1 MEFTVNC
8 PFVARRHF
16 QSISI
21 GNLSLNFSDLG
32 LSDELS
38 RAVADLGYTSPTPI
52 QEKSIP
58 IVLMGRD
65 ILGSAQ
71 TGTGKTASFTL
82 PMIDILASGRAKAR
96 LPRSLILAPTRE
108 LAAQVADSF
117 EKFSSYHKLS
127 MALLIGGVSFTEQNA
142 ALSKGVDVLIA
153 TPGRLL
159 DHFER
164 GKVLLNDVKI
174 LVIDEADRMLDMG
187 FIPDVERIASLLP
200 RMRQTL
206 FFSATLSDDIQ
217 KLGAKFVMNPKVIE
231 VAPPAATADTVAQH
245 LIWTDTRKKRQILR
259 DILRHEAVKNAV
271 IFCNRKRDIAE
282 LIKSLTRHGFSAV
295 ALHGDMT
302 QSARLEALQ
311 RFKDGEVPLMIA
323 SDVAARGL
331 DIAGLS
337 HVFNFDVPS
346 HAEDYVHRIGR
357 TGRAGKSGRAFTIA
371 ASKDD
376 IKYIGFIEKLIG
388 KPVPQIT
395 VVDGKV
401 VESGAKSSAS
411 KPAISDGQ
419 DVAKTDSGQ
428 SNAASAPTEEAGEK
442 PASKGRGRGRNA
454 KKTAD
459 KPVET
464 DASKNDGPQ
473 NDVVQIDAT
482 NEKPAKSAKAKLAGS
497 SASGSSDVSS
507 SAQAAKP
514 APKTAAKNK
523 NRNRDDELPS
533 PPDCSGNTLAETGHV
548 PAFLR
553 R

>member
-1 MEFTVNC
+1 
-8 PFVARRHF
+8 
-16 QSISI
+16 
-21 GNLSLNFSDLG
+21 LKFSDLG
-32 LSDELS
+32 LSGELS
-38 RAVADLGYTSPTPI
+38 QAVADLGYETPTPI

-58 IVLMGRD
+58 VVLMGRD

-117 EKFSSYHKLS
+117 EKFSVNNKLS
-127 MALLIGGVSFTEQNA
+127 MALLIGGVSFADQNA

-187 FIPDVERIASLLP
+187 FIPDVEKIVSLLP

-217 KLGAKFVMNPKVIE
+217 KIGSKFVMNPKVIE
-231 VAPPAATADTVAQH
+231 VAPPASTAETVAQH
-245 LIWTDTRKKRQILR
+245 LIWTDAKSKRQILR
-259 DILRHEAVKNAV
+259 DLLAIEPVKNAV
-271 IFCNRKRDIAE
+271 IFCNRKRDIST
-282 LIKSLTRHGFSAV
+282 LVSSLTKHGFSAV
-295 ALHGDMT
+295 ALHGDMS

-311 RFKDGEVPLMIA
+311 KFKDGEVPLLIA

-337 HVFNFDVPS
+337 HVFNFDVPMS
-346 HAEDYVHRIGR
+346 AEDYVHRIGR

-371 ASKDD
+371 AGKDD
-376 IKYIGFIEKLIG
+376 IKYIGAIETLIG
-388 KPVPQIT
+388 KPVPPIEIDNLTIIAAGQT
-395 VVDGKV
+395 
-401 VESGAKSSAS
+401 APS
-411 KPAISDGQ
+411 KD
-419 DVAKTDSGQ
+419 D
-428 SNAASAPTEEAGEK
+428 AAEK
-442 PASKGRGRGRNA
+442 PKPKA
-454 KKTAD
+454 KR
-459 KPVET
+459 
-464 DASKNDGPQ
+464 
-473 NDVVQIDAT
+473 
-482 NEKPAKSAKAKLAGS
+482 SAK
-497 SASGSSDVSS
+497 
-507 SAQAAKP
+507 
-514 APKTAAKNK
+514 PKTASATTARPK

-533 PPDCSGNTLAETGHV
+533 PPDCQGNTMKETGHI
-548 PAFLR
+548 PAFLMR
-553 R
+553 

>member
-1 MEFTVNC
+1 MK
-8 PFVARRHF
+8 
-16 QSISI
+16 
-21 GNLSLNFSDLG
+21 FSDLG

-38 RAVADLGYTSPTPI
+38 RAVSDLGYTSPTPI

-142 ALSKGVDVLIA
+142 ALGKGVDVLIA

-217 KLGAKFVMNPKVIE
+217 KLGAQFVMNPKVIE

-245 LIWTDTRKKRQILR
+245 LIWTEVKKKRQILR

-271 IFCNRKRDIAE
+271 IFCNRKRDIAD
-282 LIKSLTRHGFSAV
+282 LIKSLTRHNFSAV

-302 QSARLEALQ
+302 QSARLEALRQ
-311 RFKDGEVPLMIA
+311 FKDGEVPLMIA

-401 VESGAKSSAS
+401 VEAEAKSSAS
-411 KPAISDGQ
+411 KPAMKHGQNVASSDNSRSSE
-419 DVAKTDSGQ
+419 T
-428 SNAASAPTEEAGEK
+428 SAPAQE
-442 PASKGRGRGRNA
+442 ASKGRGRDRNA
-454 KKTAD
+454 KRAEEKPIESDTAQN
-459 KPVET
+459 T
-464 DASKNDGPQ
+464 ASKNDG
-473 NDVVQIDAT
+473 AAK
-482 NEKPAKSAKAKLAGS
+482 KPAKPAKDKAADAS
-497 SASGSSDVSS
+497 SL
-507 SAQAAKP
+507 AQAAKP
-514 APKTAAKNK
+514 ASKAAAKNK
-523 NRNRDDELPS
+523 NRNRDDELQS

-548 PAFLR
+548 PAFLSR
-553 R
+553 

>member
-1 MEFTVNC
+1 MK
-8 PFVARRHF
+8 
-16 QSISI
+16 
-21 GNLSLNFSDLG
+21 FSDLG
-32 LSDELS
+32 LSDGLS
-38 RAVADLGYTSPTPI
+38 RAVADLGYETPTPI

-117 EKFSSYHKLS
+117 EKFSVNNKLS
-127 MALLIGGVSFTEQNA
+127 MALLIGGVSFADQNA

-164 GKVLLNDVKI
+164 GKVLLNDVKV

-187 FIPDVERIASLLP
+187 FIPDVEKIVSLLP

-217 KLGAKFVMNPKVIE
+217 KLGSKFVMNPKIIE
-231 VAPPAATADTVAQH
+231 VAPPASTAETVAQH
-245 LIWTDTRKKRQILR
+245 LIWSDSKAKRQILR
-259 DILRHEAVKNAV
+259 DLLGFEKVKNAV
-271 IFCNRKRDIAE
+271 IFCNRKRDIST
-282 LIKSLTRHGFSAV
+282 LVTSLTRHGFSAV

-311 RFKDGEVPLMIA
+311 KFKNGDVPLLIA

-337 HVFNFDVPS
+337 HVFNFDVPMS
-346 HAEDYVHRIGR
+346 AEDYVHRIGR

-371 ASKDD
+371 AGKDD
-376 IKYIGFIEKLIG
+376 IKYIGSIEALIG
-388 KPVPQIT
+388 KPIPPIT
-395 VVDGKV
+395 LDN
-401 VESGAKSSAS
+401 AK
-411 KPAISDGQ
+411 I
-419 DVAKTDSGQ
+419 
-428 SNAASAPTEEAGEK
+428 SNATTSAA
-442 PASKGRGRGRNA
+442 PADA
-454 KKTAD
+454 AAMVAD
-459 KPVET
+459 KP
-464 DASKNDGPQ
+464 
-473 NDVVQIDAT
+473 
-482 NEKPAKSAKAKLAGS
+482 KPKRQAKSAQTVKKAP
-497 SASGSSDVSS
+497 AST
-507 SAQAAKP
+507 Q
-514 APKTAAKNK
+514 K
-523 NRNRDDELPS
+523 NRNRGDELPS
-533 PPDCSGNTLAETGHV
+533 PPDCQGSTMEETGHI
-548 PAFLR
+548 PAFLTR
-553 R
+553 

>member
-1 MEFTVNC
+1 MK
-8 PFVARRHF
+8 
-16 QSISI
+16 
-21 GNLSLNFSDLG
+21 FSDLG

-38 RAVADLGYTSPTPI
+38 CVVADLGYKSPTPI

-108 LAAQVADSF
+108 LAAQVAESF
-117 EKFSSYHKLS
+117 ESFSSYHKLS
-127 MALLIGGVSFTEQNA
+127 MALLIGGVSFSDQNA

-187 FIPDVERIASLLP
+187 FIPDVERISGLLP

-217 KLGAKFVMNPKVIE
+217 KLGSKFVMNPKIVE
-231 VAPPAATADTVAQH
+231 VAPPATTADTVAQH
-245 LIWTDTRKKRQILR
+245 LVWTDLKSKRKVLR
-259 DILRHEAVKNAV
+259 DILRHESVKNAV
-271 IFCNRKRDIAE
+271 VFCNRKRDISI
-282 LIKSLTRHGFSAV
+282 LVKSLTNHGFSAS

-302 QSARLEALQ
+302 QSARLKALQ

-337 HVFNFDVPS
+337 HVFNFDVPN

-376 IKYIGFIEKLIG
+376 HKYVGFIETLIG
-388 KPVPQIT
+388 KPIPLVKIIDGRVIDADASANVKTTVDESAKGAAKGSKLVGRGRIPAIEKSADDKLTELDNTKSIT
-395 VVDGKV
+395 
-401 VESGAKSSAS
+401 ETS
-411 KPAISDGQ
+411 KPA
-419 DVAKTDSGQ
+419 AKI
-428 SNAASAPTEEAGEK
+428 
-442 PASKGRGRGRNA
+442 
-454 KKTAD
+454 
-459 KPVET
+459 
-464 DASKNDGPQ
+464 KNH
-473 NDVVQIDAT
+473 
-482 NEKPAKSAKAKLAGS
+482 
-497 SASGSSDVSS
+497 
-507 SAQAAKP
+507 
-514 APKTAAKNK
+514 
-523 NRNRDDELPS
+523 NRDDELPS

-548 PAFLR
+548 PAFLSR
-553 R
+553 

>member
-1 MEFTVNC
+1 
-8 PFVARRHF
+8 
-16 QSISI
+16 
-21 GNLSLNFSDLG
+21 LKFSDLG

-38 RAVADLGYTSPTPI
+38 RAVADLGYKSPTPI

-108 LAAQVADSF
+108 LAAQVAESF
-117 EKFSSYHKLS
+117 EKFSSYHKLN
-127 MALLIGGVSFTEQNA
+127 MALLIGGVSFSDQNA

-187 FIPDVERIASLLP
+187 FIPDVERIAGLLP

-206 FFSATLSDDIQ
+206 FFSATLSDGIQ
-217 KLGAKFVMNPKVIE
+217 KLGSTFVMNPKIIK
-231 VAPPAATADTVAQH
+231 VAPPATTADTVAQH
-245 LIWTDTRKKRQILR
+245 LVCTDVKSKRQVLR
-259 DILRHEAVKNAV
+259 DVLRHESVKNAV
-271 IFCNRKRDIAE
+271 IFCNRKRDIAI
-282 LIKSLTRHGFSAV
+282 LVKSLTRHGFSAV
-295 ALHGDMT
+295 AMHGDMT
-302 QSARLEALQ
+302 QSARLDALQ

-357 TGRAGKSGRAFTIA
+357 TGRAGKSGRAFSIG

-376 IKYIGFIEKLIG
+376 HRYVGLIETLIG
-388 KPVPQIT
+388 KPIPLVKIIE
-395 VVDGKV
+395 GKV
-401 VESGAKSSAS
+401 IELQTSTVANLAKTVGETPKDTAKESKRGGQVQKAASGKSPNNKLVKSVTEKF
-411 KPAISDGQ
+411 KPAARS
-419 DVAKTDSGQ
+419 
-428 SNAASAPTEEAGEK
+428 
-442 PASKGRGRGRNA
+442 
-454 KKTAD
+454 
-459 KPVET
+459 
-464 DASKNDGPQ
+464 
-473 NDVVQIDAT
+473 
-482 NEKPAKSAKAKLAGS
+482 
-497 SASGSSDVSS
+497 
-507 SAQAAKP
+507 
-514 APKTAAKNK
+514 K

-533 PPDCSGNTLAETGHV
+533 PPDCTGNTLAETGHV

>member
-8 PFVARRHF
+8 PLVAPRRF
-16 QSISI
+16 SSISI
-21 GNLSLNFSDLG
+21 WNLSLKFSDLG

-187 FIPDVERIASLLP
+187 FIPDVERIAGLLP

-245 LIWTDTRKKRQILR
+245 LIWTDVKKKRQILR

-376 IKYIGFIEKLIG
+376 IKYIGFIEKLIS
-388 KPVPQIT
+388 KPIPQIT
-395 VVDGKV
+395 VVDGRV

-411 KPAISDGQ
+411 KPTISDGKAGAKA
-419 DVAKTDSGQ
+419 DAKTDDSHA
-428 SNAASAPTEEAGEK
+428 SENSAPAQDASEK
-442 PASKGRGRGRNA
+442 SPSKGRGRGRNA
-454 KKTAD
+454 KKPAEN
-459 KPVET
+459 P
-464 DASKNDGPQ
+464 AQ
-473 NDVVQIDAT
+473 NDVAT
-482 NEKPAKSAKAKLAGS
+482 EKPTEPTKAKSA
-497 SASGSSDVSS
+497 SASSGASSGASS
-507 SAQAAKP
+507 PAQEAKPAAKP
-514 APKTAAKNK
+514 AAKNK

>member
-1 MEFTVNC
+1 MK
-8 PFVARRHF
+8 
-16 QSISI
+16 
-21 GNLSLNFSDLG
+21 FSDLG

-38 RAVADLGYTSPTPI
+38 RAVADLGYETPTPI

-117 EKFSSYHKLS
+117 EKFSVNNKLS
-127 MALLIGGVSFTEQNA
+127 MALLIGGVSFADQNA

-164 GKVLLNDVKI
+164 GKVLLNDVKV

-187 FIPDVERIASLLP
+187 FIPDVEKIVSLLP

-217 KLGAKFVMNPKVIE
+217 KLGSKFVMNPKIIE
-231 VAPPAATADTVAQH
+231 VAPPASTAETVAQH
-245 LIWTDTRKKRQILR
+245 LIWSDKKAKRQILR
-259 DILRHEAVKNAV
+259 NLLGVEKVKNAV
-271 IFCNRKRDIAE
+271 IFCNRKRDIST
-282 LIKSLTRHGFSAV
+282 LVTSLTRHGFSAV

-311 RFKDGEVPLMIA
+311 KFKDGDVPLLIA

-337 HVFNFDVPS
+337 HVFNFDVPMS
-346 HAEDYVHRIGR
+346 AEDYVHRIGR

-371 ASKDD
+371 AGKDD
-376 IKYIGFIEKLIG
+376 IKYIDSIEALIG
-388 KPVPQIT
+388 KPIPPIT
-395 VVDGKV
+395 L
-401 VESGAKSSAS
+401 ENAK
-411 KPAISDGQ
+411 I
-419 DVAKTDSGQ
+419 
-428 SNAASAPTEEAGEK
+428 SNAITSAEPADASAAV
-442 PASKGRGRGRNA
+442 
-454 KKTAD
+454 AD
-459 KPVET
+459 KP
-464 DASKNDGPQ
+464 
-473 NDVVQIDAT
+473 
-482 NEKPAKSAKAKLAGS
+482 KPKRQAKSAQTAKKAP
-497 SASGSSDVSS
+497 AST
-507 SAQAAKP
+507 Q
-514 APKTAAKNK
+514 K
-523 NRNRDDELPS
+523 NRNRSDELPA
-533 PPDCSGNTLAETGHV
+533 PPDCQGSTMEETGHI
-548 PAFLR
+548 PAFLTR
-553 R
+553 

>member
-1 MEFTVNC
+1 MK
-8 PFVARRHF
+8 
-16 QSISI
+16 
-21 GNLSLNFSDLG
+21 FSDLG
-32 LSDELS
+32 LSDGLS
-38 RAVADLGYTSPTPI
+38 RAVADLGYETPTPI

-117 EKFSSYHKLS
+117 EKFSVNNKLS
-127 MALLIGGVSFTEQNA
+127 MALLIGGVSFADQNA

-164 GKVLLNDVKI
+164 GKVLLNDVKV

-187 FIPDVERIASLLP
+187 FIPDVEKIVSLLP

-217 KLGAKFVMNPKVIE
+217 KLGSKFVMNPKIIE
-231 VAPPAATADTVAQH
+231 VAPPASTAENVAQH
-245 LIWTDTRKKRQILR
+245 LIWSDSKAKRQVLR
-259 DILRHEAVKNAV
+259 DLLGAEKVKNAV
-271 IFCNRKRDIAE
+271 IFCNRKRDIST
-282 LIKSLTRHGFSAV
+282 LVTSLTRHGFSAV

-311 RFKDGEVPLMIA
+311 KFKDGGVPLLIA

-337 HVFNFDVPS
+337 HVFNFDVPMS
-346 HAEDYVHRIGR
+346 AEDYVHRIGR

-371 ASKDD
+371 AGKDD
-376 IKYIGFIEKLIG
+376 IKYIGSIEALIG
-388 KPVPQIT
+388 KPIPPIT
-395 VVDGKV
+395 LDN
-401 VESGAKSSAS
+401 AK
-411 KPAISDGQ
+411 I
-419 DVAKTDSGQ
+419 
-428 SNAASAPTEEAGEK
+428 SNATTSAA
-442 PASKGRGRGRNA
+442 PADA
-454 KKTAD
+454 AAVVAD
-459 KPVET
+459 KP
-464 DASKNDGPQ
+464 
-473 NDVVQIDAT
+473 
-482 NEKPAKSAKAKLAGS
+482 KPKRQAKSAQTAKKAP
-497 SASGSSDVSS
+497 AST
-507 SAQAAKP
+507 Q
-514 APKTAAKNK
+514 K
-523 NRNRDDELPS
+523 NRNRSDELPS
-533 PPDCSGNTLAETGHV
+533 PPDCQGSTMEETGHI
-548 PAFLR
+548 PAFLTR
-553 R
+553 

>member
-1 MEFTVNC
+1 MK
-8 PFVARRHF
+8 
-16 QSISI
+16 
-21 GNLSLNFSDLG
+21 FSDLG
-32 LSDELS
+32 LSDGLS
-38 RAVADLGYTSPTPI
+38 HAVADLGYETPTPI

-117 EKFSSYHKLS
+117 EKFSVNNKLS
-127 MALLIGGVSFTEQNA
+127 MALLIGGVSFADQNA

-164 GKVLLNDVKI
+164 GKVLLNDVKV

-187 FIPDVERIASLLP
+187 FIPDVEKIVSLLP

-217 KLGAKFVMNPKVIE
+217 KLGSKFVMNPKIIE
-231 VAPPAATADTVAQH
+231 VAPPASTAETVAQH
-245 LIWTDTRKKRQILR
+245 LIWSDSKAKRQVLR
-259 DILRHEAVKNAV
+259 DLLGTEKVKNAV
-271 IFCNRKRDIAE
+271 IFCNRKRDIST
-282 LIKSLTRHGFSAV
+282 LVTSLTRHGFSAV

-311 RFKDGEVPLMIA
+311 KFKDGEVPLLIA

-337 HVFNFDVPS
+337 HVFNFDVPMS
-346 HAEDYVHRIGR
+346 AEDYVHRIGR

-371 ASKDD
+371 AGKDD
-376 IKYIGFIEKLIG
+376 IKYIGSIEALIG
-388 KPVPQIT
+388 KPIPPIT
-395 VVDGKV
+395 LDN
-401 VESGAKSSAS
+401 AK
-411 KPAISDGQ
+411 I
-419 DVAKTDSGQ
+419 
-428 SNAASAPTEEAGEK
+428 SNATTSAA
-442 PASKGRGRGRNA
+442 PADA
-454 KKTAD
+454 AAMVAD
-459 KPVET
+459 KP
-464 DASKNDGPQ
+464 
-473 NDVVQIDAT
+473 
-482 NEKPAKSAKAKLAGS
+482 KPKRQAKSAQTVKKAP
-497 SASGSSDVSS
+497 AST
-507 SAQAAKP
+507 Q
-514 APKTAAKNK
+514 K
-523 NRNRDDELPS
+523 NRNRGDELPS
-533 PPDCSGNTLAETGHV
+533 PPDCQGSTMEETGHI
-548 PAFLR
+548 PAFLTR
-553 R
+553 

>member
-1 MEFTVNC
+1 MK
-8 PFVARRHF
+8 
-16 QSISI
+16 
-21 GNLSLNFSDLG
+21 FSDLG
-32 LSDELS
+32 LSDGLS
-38 RAVADLGYTSPTPI
+38 RAVADLGYETPTPI

-117 EKFSSYHKLS
+117 EKFSVNNKLS
-127 MALLIGGVSFTEQNA
+127 MALLIGGVSFADQNA

-164 GKVLLNDVKI
+164 GKVLLNDVKV

-187 FIPDVERIASLLP
+187 FIPDVEKIVSLLP

-217 KLGAKFVMNPKVIE
+217 KLGSKFVMNPKIIE
-231 VAPPAATADTVAQH
+231 VAPPASTAETVAQH
-245 LIWTDTRKKRQILR
+245 LIWSDSKAKRQVLR
-259 DILRHEAVKNAV
+259 DLLGAEKVKNAV
-271 IFCNRKRDIAE
+271 IFCNRKRDIST
-282 LIKSLTRHGFSAV
+282 LVTSLTRHGFSAV

-311 RFKDGEVPLMIA
+311 KFKDGDVPLLIA

-337 HVFNFDVPS
+337 HVFNFDVPMS
-346 HAEDYVHRIGR
+346 AEDYVHRIGR

-371 ASKDD
+371 AGKDD
-376 IKYIGFIEKLIG
+376 IKYIGSIEALIG
-388 KPVPQIT
+388 KPIPPIT
-395 VVDGKV
+395 LDN
-401 VESGAKSSAS
+401 AK
-411 KPAISDGQ
+411 I
-419 DVAKTDSGQ
+419 
-428 SNAASAPTEEAGEK
+428 SNATTSAA
-442 PASKGRGRGRNA
+442 PADA
-454 KKTAD
+454 AAMVAD
-459 KPVET
+459 KP
-464 DASKNDGPQ
+464 
-473 NDVVQIDAT
+473 
-482 NEKPAKSAKAKLAGS
+482 KPKRQAKSAQTAKKAP
-497 SASGSSDVSS
+497 AST
-507 SAQAAKP
+507 Q
-514 APKTAAKNK
+514 K
-523 NRNRDDELPS
+523 NRNRGDELPS
-533 PPDCSGNTLAETGHV
+533 PPDCQGSTMEETGHI
-548 PAFLR
+548 PAFLTR
-553 R
+553 

>member
-1 MEFTVNC
+1 MK
-8 PFVARRHF
+8 
-16 QSISI
+16 
-21 GNLSLNFSDLG
+21 FSDLG
-32 LSDELS
+32 LSDGLS
-38 RAVADLGYTSPTPI
+38 RAVADLGYETPTPI

-117 EKFSSYHKLS
+117 EKFSVNNKLS
-127 MALLIGGVSFTEQNA
+127 MALLIGGVSFADQNA

-164 GKVLLNDVKI
+164 GKVLLNDVKV

-187 FIPDVERIASLLP
+187 FIPDVEKIVSLLP

-217 KLGAKFVMNPKVIE
+217 KLGSKFVMNPKIIE
-231 VAPPAATADTVAQH
+231 VAPPASTAETVAQH
-245 LIWTDTRKKRQILR
+245 LIWSDSKAKRQILR
-259 DILRHEAVKNAV
+259 DLLGFEKVKNAV
-271 IFCNRKRDIAE
+271 IFCNRKRDIST
-282 LIKSLTRHGFSAV
+282 LVTSLTRHGFSAV

-311 RFKDGEVPLMIA
+311 KFKNGDVPLLIA

-337 HVFNFDVPS
+337 HVFNFDVPMS
-346 HAEDYVHRIGR
+346 AEDYVHRIGR

-371 ASKDD
+371 AGKDD
-376 IKYIGFIEKLIG
+376 IKYVGSIEALIG
-388 KPVPQIT
+388 KPIPPIT
-395 VVDGKV
+395 LDN
-401 VESGAKSSAS
+401 AK
-411 KPAISDGQ
+411 ISN
-419 DVAKTDSGQ
+419 AKTS
-428 SNAASAPTEEAGEK
+428 AAPDDAA
-442 PASKGRGRGRNA
+442 AVV
-454 KKTAD
+454 AD
-459 KPVET
+459 KP
-464 DASKNDGPQ
+464 
-473 NDVVQIDAT
+473 
-482 NEKPAKSAKAKLAGS
+482 KPKRQAKSAQTAKKAP
-497 SASGSSDVSS
+497 AST
-507 SAQAAKP
+507 Q
-514 APKTAAKNK
+514 K
-523 NRNRDDELPS
+523 NRNRSDELPS
-533 PPDCSGNTLAETGHV
+533 PPDCQGSTMEETGHI
-548 PAFLR
+548 PAFLTR
-553 R
+553 

>member
-1 MEFTVNC
+1 MK
-8 PFVARRHF
+8 
-16 QSISI
+16 
-21 GNLSLNFSDLG
+21 FSDLG
-32 LSDELS
+32 LSDGLS
-38 RAVADLGYTSPTPI
+38 RAVADLGYETPTPI

-117 EKFSSYHKLS
+117 EKFSVNNKLS
-127 MALLIGGVSFTEQNA
+127 MALLIGGVSFADQNA

-164 GKVLLNDVKI
+164 GKVLLNDVKV

-187 FIPDVERIASLLP
+187 FIPDVEKIVGLLP

-217 KLGAKFVMNPKVIE
+217 KLGSKFVMNPKIIE
-231 VAPPAATADTVAQH
+231 VAPPASTAETVAQH
-245 LIWTDTRKKRQILR
+245 LIWSDSKAKRQVLR
-259 DILRHEAVKNAV
+259 DLLGVEKVKNAV
-271 IFCNRKRDIAE
+271 IFCNRKRDIST
-282 LIKSLTRHGFSAV
+282 LVTSLTRHGFSAV

-311 RFKDGEVPLMIA
+311 KFKDGDVPLLIA

-337 HVFNFDVPS
+337 HVFNFDVPMS
-346 HAEDYVHRIGR
+346 AEDYVHRIGR

-371 ASKDD
+371 AGKDD
-376 IKYIGFIEKLIG
+376 IKYIGSIEALIG
-388 KPVPQIT
+388 KPIPPIT
-395 VVDGKV
+395 LDN
-401 VESGAKSSAS
+401 AK
-411 KPAISDGQ
+411 I
-419 DVAKTDSGQ
+419 
-428 SNAASAPTEEAGEK
+428 SNATTSAA
-442 PASKGRGRGRNA
+442 PADA
-454 KKTAD
+454 AAVVAD
-459 KPVET
+459 KP
-464 DASKNDGPQ
+464 
-473 NDVVQIDAT
+473 
-482 NEKPAKSAKAKLAGS
+482 KPKRQAKSAQTAKKAP
-497 SASGSSDVSS
+497 AST
-507 SAQAAKP
+507 Q
-514 APKTAAKNK
+514 K
-523 NRNRDDELPS
+523 NRNRGDELPS
-533 PPDCSGNTLAETGHV
+533 PPDCQGSTMEETGHI
-548 PAFLR
+548 PAFLTR
-553 R
+553 

>member
-1 MEFTVNC
+1 MK
-8 PFVARRHF
+8 
-16 QSISI
+16 
-21 GNLSLNFSDLG
+21 FSDLG
-32 LSDELS
+32 LSDGLS
-38 RAVADLGYTSPTPI
+38 RAVADLGYETPTPI

-117 EKFSSYHKLS
+117 EKFSVNNKLS
-127 MALLIGGVSFTEQNA
+127 MALLIGGVSFADQNA

-164 GKVLLNDVKI
+164 GKVLLNDVKV

-187 FIPDVERIASLLP
+187 FIPDVEKIVGLLP

-217 KLGAKFVMNPKVIE
+217 KLGSKFVMNPKIIE
-231 VAPPAATADTVAQH
+231 VAPPASTAETVAQH
-245 LIWTDTRKKRQILR
+245 LIWSDSKAKRQVLR
-259 DILRHEAVKNAV
+259 DLLGAEKVKNAV
-271 IFCNRKRDIAE
+271 IFCNRKRDIST
-282 LIKSLTRHGFSAV
+282 LVTSLTRHGFSAV

-311 RFKDGEVPLMIA
+311 KFKDGDVPLLIA

-337 HVFNFDVPS
+337 HVFNFDVPMS
-346 HAEDYVHRIGR
+346 AEDYVHRIGR

-371 ASKDD
+371 AGKDD
-376 IKYIGFIEKLIG
+376 IKYIGSIEALIG
-388 KPVPQIT
+388 KPIPPIT
-395 VVDGKV
+395 LDN
-401 VESGAKSSAS
+401 AK
-411 KPAISDGQ
+411 I
-419 DVAKTDSGQ
+419 
-428 SNAASAPTEEAGEK
+428 SNATTSAA
-442 PASKGRGRGRNA
+442 PADA
-454 KKTAD
+454 AAVVAD
-459 KPVET
+459 KP
-464 DASKNDGPQ
+464 
-473 NDVVQIDAT
+473 
-482 NEKPAKSAKAKLAGS
+482 KPKRQAKSAQTAKKAP
-497 SASGSSDVSS
+497 AST
-507 SAQAAKP
+507 Q
-514 APKTAAKNK
+514 K
-523 NRNRDDELPS
+523 NRNRGDELPS
-533 PPDCSGNTLAETGHV
+533 PPDCQGSTMEETGHI
-548 PAFLR
+548 PAFLTR
-553 R
+553 

>member
-1 MEFTVNC
+1 M
-8 PFVARRHF
+8 
-16 QSISI
+16 
-21 GNLSLNFSDLG
+21 
-32 LSDELS
+32 
-38 RAVADLGYTSPTPI
+38 GYKSPTPI

-108 LAAQVADSF
+108 LAAQVSESF
-117 EKFSSYHKLS
+117 ENFSSYHKLS
-127 MALLIGGVSFTEQNA
+127 MALLIGGVSFADQNA

-187 FIPDVERIASLLP
+187 FIPDVERIAGLLP

-217 KLGAKFVMNPKVIE
+217 KLGSKFVMNPKIIE
-231 VAPPAATADTVAQH
+231 VAPPATTADTVAQH
-245 LIWTDTRKKRQILR
+245 LVWTDAKSKRRVLR
-259 DILRHEAVKNAV
+259 DILRHESVKNAV
-271 IFCNRKRDIAE
+271 VFCNRKRDISI
-282 LIKSLTRHGFSAV
+282 LVKSLTTHGFSAV

-337 HVFNFDVPS
+337 HVFNFDVPN

-376 IKYIGFIEKLIG
+376 HKYVGFIETLTGKPIPLVRIIDGRVIDSDANAVANVEKTLGESIKDTAKGG
-388 KPVPQIT
+388 KPVEKGQVPAIDKST
-395 VVDGKV
+395 GED
-401 VESGAKSSAS
+401 SAKLGNPKSVRKKS
-411 KPAISDGQ
+411 KPA
-419 DVAKTDSGQ
+419 AK
-428 SNAASAPTEEAGEK
+428 
-442 PASKGRGRGRNA
+442 
-454 KKTAD
+454 
-459 KPVET
+459 
-464 DASKNDGPQ
+464 
-473 NDVVQIDAT
+473 I
-482 NEKPAKSAKAKLAGS
+482 
-497 SASGSSDVSS
+497 
-507 SAQAAKP
+507 
-514 APKTAAKNK
+514 K

-548 PAFLR
+548 PAFLSR
-553 R
+553 

>member
-1 MEFTVNC
+1 
-8 PFVARRHF
+8 
-16 QSISI
+16 
-21 GNLSLNFSDLG
+21 LNFSDLG

-245 LIWTDTRKKRQILR
+245 LIWTDVRKKRQILR

-411 KPAISDGQ
+411 KPAISNGQ

-442 PASKGRGRGRNA
+442 PASKGRGCSRNA

-482 NEKPAKSAKAKLAGS
+482 NEKPAKSAKAILAGS
-497 SASGSSDVSS
+497 SASGSSGVSS

>member
-1 MEFTVNC
+1 
-8 PFVARRHF
+8 
-16 QSISI
+16 
-21 GNLSLNFSDLG
+21 LKFSDLG
-32 LSDELS
+32 LSDGLS
-38 RAVADLGYTSPTPI
+38 RAVADLGYETPTPI

-117 EKFSSYHKLS
+117 EKFSVNNKLS
-127 MALLIGGVSFTEQNA
+127 MALLIGGVSFADQNA

-164 GKVLLNDVKI
+164 GKVLLNDVKV

-187 FIPDVERIASLLP
+187 FIPDVEKIVSLLP

-217 KLGAKFVMNPKVIE
+217 KLGSKFVMNPKIIE
-231 VAPPAATADTVAQH
+231 VAPPASTAETVAQH
-245 LIWTDTRKKRQILR
+245 LIWSDSKAKRQVLR
-259 DILRHEAVKNAV
+259 DLLGAEKVKNAV
-271 IFCNRKRDIAE
+271 IFCNRKRDIST
-282 LIKSLTRHGFSAV
+282 LVTSLTRHGFSAV

-311 RFKDGEVPLMIA
+311 KFKDGEVPLLIA

-337 HVFNFDVPS
+337 HVFNFDVPMS
-346 HAEDYVHRIGR
+346 AEDYVHRIGR

-371 ASKDD
+371 AGKDD
-376 IKYIGFIEKLIG
+376 IKYIGSIEALIG
-388 KPVPQIT
+388 KPIPPIT
-395 VVDGKV
+395 LDN
-401 VESGAKSSAS
+401 AK
-411 KPAISDGQ
+411 I
-419 DVAKTDSGQ
+419 
-428 SNAASAPTEEAGEK
+428 SNATTSAA
-442 PASKGRGRGRNA
+442 PADA
-454 KKTAD
+454 AAMVAD
-459 KPVET
+459 KP
-464 DASKNDGPQ
+464 
-473 NDVVQIDAT
+473 
-482 NEKPAKSAKAKLAGS
+482 KPKRQAKSAQTVKKAP
-497 SASGSSDVSS
+497 AS
-507 SAQAAKP
+507 
-514 APKTAAKNK
+514 TLK
-523 NRNRDDELPS
+523 NRNRGDELPS
-533 PPDCSGNTLAETGHV
+533 PPDCQGSTMEETGHI
-548 PAFLR
+548 PAFLTR
-553 R
+553 

>member
-1 MEFTVNC
+1 MEFAVNC
-8 PFVARRHF
+8 SFVALRHF
-16 QSISI
+16 QSISV
-21 GNLSLNFSDLG
+21 GNLSLKFSDLG

-108 LAAQVADSF
+108 LAAQVAESF

-142 ALSKGVDVLIA
+142 ALGKGVDVLIA

-245 LIWTDTRKKRQILR
+245 LVWTDVKKKRQILR

-371 ASKDD
+371 ASQDD

-395 VVDGKV
+395 VVNGKI
-401 VESGAKSSAS
+401 VELAAKASAS

-419 DVAKTDSGQ
+419 NVAKTDNGRS
-428 SNAASAPTEEAGEK
+428 SATSAPTEKGGEK

-454 KKTAD
+454 KKTAE
-459 KPVET
+459 KTVET
-464 DASKNDGPQ
+464 DASKS
-473 NDVVQIDAT
+473 DVVQNDAGSD
-482 NEKPAKSAKAKLAGS
+482 KPAKPAEAKSAARLSSDSSGGS
-497 SASGSSDVSS
+497 SST
-507 SAQAAKP
+507 QAAKSE
-514 APKTAAKNK
+514 AKTAAQNK
-523 NRNRDDELPS
+523 NRNRNDELPS
-533 PPDCSGNTLAETGHV
+533 PPDCSGNTLVETGHV

>member
-1 MEFTVNC
+1 MK
-8 PFVARRHF
+8 
-16 QSISI
+16 
-21 GNLSLNFSDLG
+21 FSDLG
-32 LSDELS
+32 LSDGLS
-38 RAVADLGYTSPTPI
+38 RAVADLGYETPTPI

-117 EKFSSYHKLS
+117 EKFSVNNKLS
-127 MALLIGGVSFTEQNA
+127 MALLIGGVSFADQNA

-164 GKVLLNDVKI
+164 GKVLLNDVKV

-187 FIPDVERIASLLP
+187 FIPDVEKIVSLLP

-217 KLGAKFVMNPKVIE
+217 KLGSKFVMNPKIIE
-231 VAPPAATADTVAQH
+231 VAPPASTAETVAQH
-245 LIWTDTRKKRQILR
+245 LIWSDSKAKRQVLR
-259 DILRHEAVKNAV
+259 DLLGAEKVKNAV
-271 IFCNRKRDIAE
+271 IFCNRKRDIST
-282 LIKSLTRHGFSAV
+282 LVTSLTRHGFSAV

-311 RFKDGEVPLMIA
+311 KFKDGDVPLLIA

-337 HVFNFDVPS
+337 HVFNFDVPMS
-346 HAEDYVHRIGR
+346 AEDYVHRIGR

-371 ASKDD
+371 AGKDD
-376 IKYIGFIEKLIG
+376 IKYIGSIEALIG
-388 KPVPQIT
+388 KPIPPIT
-395 VVDGKV
+395 LDN
-401 VESGAKSSAS
+401 AK
-411 KPAISDGQ
+411 I
-419 DVAKTDSGQ
+419 
-428 SNAASAPTEEAGEK
+428 SNATTSAA
-442 PASKGRGRGRNA
+442 PADA
-454 KKTAD
+454 AAVAAD
-459 KPVET
+459 KP
-464 DASKNDGPQ
+464 
-473 NDVVQIDAT
+473 
-482 NEKPAKSAKAKLAGS
+482 KPKRQAKSAQTAKKAP
-497 SASGSSDVSS
+497 AST
-507 SAQAAKP
+507 Q
-514 APKTAAKNK
+514 K
-523 NRNRDDELPS
+523 NRNRGDELPS
-533 PPDCSGNTLAETGHV
+533 PPDCQGSTMEETGHI
-548 PAFLR
+548 PAFLTR
-553 R
+553 

>member
-1 MEFTVNC
+1 
-8 PFVARRHF
+8 
-16 QSISI
+16 
-21 GNLSLNFSDLG
+21 LKFSDLG

-38 RAVADLGYTSPTPI
+38 RAVADLGYKSPTPI

-108 LAAQVADSF
+108 LAAQVAESF
-117 EKFSSYHKLS
+117 EKFSSYHKLN
-127 MALLIGGVSFTEQNA
+127 MALLIGGVSFSDQNA

-187 FIPDVERIASLLP
+187 FIPDVERIAGLLP

-206 FFSATLSDDIQ
+206 FFSATLSDGIQ
-217 KLGAKFVMNPKVIE
+217 KLGSTFVMNPKIIK
-231 VAPPAATADTVAQH
+231 VAPPATTADTVAQH
-245 LIWTDTRKKRQILR
+245 LVWTDVKSKRQVLR
-259 DILRHEAVKNAV
+259 DVLRHESVKNAV
-271 IFCNRKRDIAE
+271 IFCNRKRDIAI
-282 LIKSLTRHGFSAV
+282 LVKSLTRHGFSAV
-295 ALHGDMT
+295 AMHGDMT
-302 QSARLEALQ
+302 QSARLDALQ

-357 TGRAGKSGRAFTIA
+357 TGRAGKSGRAFSIG

-376 IKYIGFIEKLIG
+376 HRYVSLIETLIG
-388 KPVPQIT
+388 KPIPLVKIIE
-395 VVDGKV
+395 GKV
-401 VESGAKSSAS
+401 IELQTSTVANLAKTVGETPKDTAKESKRGGQVQKAASGKSPNNKLVKSVTEKF
-411 KPAISDGQ
+411 KPAARS
-419 DVAKTDSGQ
+419 
-428 SNAASAPTEEAGEK
+428 
-442 PASKGRGRGRNA
+442 
-454 KKTAD
+454 
-459 KPVET
+459 
-464 DASKNDGPQ
+464 
-473 NDVVQIDAT
+473 
-482 NEKPAKSAKAKLAGS
+482 
-497 SASGSSDVSS
+497 
-507 SAQAAKP
+507 
-514 APKTAAKNK
+514 K

-533 PPDCSGNTLAETGHV
+533 PPDCTGNTLAETGHV

>member
-1 MEFTVNC
+1 
-8 PFVARRHF
+8 
-16 QSISI
+16 
-21 GNLSLNFSDLG
+21 LKFSDLG
-32 LSDELS
+32 LSDGLS
-38 RAVADLGYTSPTPI
+38 RAVADLGYETPTPI

-117 EKFSSYHKLS
+117 EKFSVNNKLS
-127 MALLIGGVSFTEQNA
+127 MALLIGGVSFADQNA

-164 GKVLLNDVKI
+164 GKVLLNDVKV

-187 FIPDVERIASLLP
+187 FIPDVEKIVSLLP

-217 KLGAKFVMNPKVIE
+217 KLGSKFVMNPKIIE
-231 VAPPAATADTVAQH
+231 VAPPASTAETVAQH
-245 LIWTDTRKKRQILR
+245 LIWSDSKAKRQVLR
-259 DILRHEAVKNAV
+259 DLLGAEKVKNAV
-271 IFCNRKRDIAE
+271 IFCNRKRDIST
-282 LIKSLTRHGFSAV
+282 LVTSLTRHGFSAV

-311 RFKDGEVPLMIA
+311 KFKDGEVPLLIA

-337 HVFNFDVPS
+337 HVFNFDVPMS
-346 HAEDYVHRIGR
+346 AEDYVHRIGR

-371 ASKDD
+371 AGKDD
-376 IKYIGFIEKLIG
+376 IKYIGSIEALIG
-388 KPVPQIT
+388 KPIPPIT
-395 VVDGKV
+395 LDN
-401 VESGAKSSAS
+401 AK
-411 KPAISDGQ
+411 I
-419 DVAKTDSGQ
+419 
-428 SNAASAPTEEAGEK
+428 SNATTSAA
-442 PASKGRGRGRNA
+442 PADA
-454 KKTAD
+454 AAMVAD
-459 KPVET
+459 KP
-464 DASKNDGPQ
+464 
-473 NDVVQIDAT
+473 
-482 NEKPAKSAKAKLAGS
+482 KPKRQEKSAQTVKKAP
-497 SASGSSDVSS
+497 AST
-507 SAQAAKP
+507 Q
-514 APKTAAKNK
+514 K
-523 NRNRDDELPS
+523 NRNRGDELPS
-533 PPDCSGNTLAETGHV
+533 PPDCQGSTMEETGHI
-548 PAFLR
+548 PAFLTR
-553 R
+553 